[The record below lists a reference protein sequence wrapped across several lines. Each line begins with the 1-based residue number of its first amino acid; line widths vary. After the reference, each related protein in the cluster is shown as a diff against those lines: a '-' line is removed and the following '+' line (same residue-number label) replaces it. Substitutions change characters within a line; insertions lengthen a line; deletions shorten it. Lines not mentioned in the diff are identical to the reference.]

1 MRNLANP
8 LVSIIINNYNYGRF
22 LRHAIESAI
31 RQDYEPTEILVVDDG
46 STDDSREI
54 IGGFLGSV
62 IPIFKENGGQASALN
77 AGIAA
82 SKGEIICF
90 LDADDC
96 FYSGKVRSVAK
107 TYLNEGLYLKPL
119 MIHHRLM
126 ITNSIGDSANGALI
140 GRLHKSPLNLYEYAK
155 RYKSILY
162 EAGPTS
168 GLSVNRMLAD
178 RLFPI
183 PEKGII
189 SSADDFVVKGSSLI
203 GELYSLEDILGNYRA
218 HGQNLWYLSA
228 SRKSPDFIRTLDTY
242 LNAKLQ
248 EKGLSPVLSF
258 SDSMHA
264 WGDLAA
270 DRRWLEL
277 VRQMVKVSIR
287 QHDWPTAY
295 HGYKVLRAIAGM
307 YFKAVVSSLRG
318 PYSIPKTRN

>member
-1 MRNLANP
+1 VKTLANP

-22 LRHAIESAI
+22 LRNAIEGAI
-31 RQDYEPTEILVVDDG
+31 KQDYAPTEILVVDDG
-46 STDDSREI
+46 STDDSHEI
-54 IGGFLGSV
+54 IGEFSDAI

-96 FYSGKVRSVAK
+96 FYSGKVRSVVK
-107 TYLNEGLYLKPL
+107 TYLEEGLYHKPVL
-119 MIHHRLM
+119 VHHRLTV
-126 ITNSIGDSANGALI
+126 TNSNGDSANGAVI
-140 GRLHKSPLNLYEYAK
+140 GRMHKSPLNLYEYAR

-168 GLSVNRMLAD
+168 GLSVNRILAD

-189 SSADDFVVKGSSLI
+189 SSADDFIVKGASLI
-203 GELYSLEDILGNYRA
+203 GELYAMEDILGNYRA

-228 SRKSPDFIRTLDTY
+228 SRKSPDFIETLDAY
-242 LNAKLQ
+242 LNAKL
-248 EKGLSPVLSF
+248 EGKGLSPVLSF
-258 SDSMHA
+258 NDSMHA

-277 VRQMVKVSIR
+277 FRQMVRVSIR
-287 QHDWPTAY
+287 QLDWPTAY
-295 HGYKVLRAIAGM
+295 YGYRVVRTIAGM
-307 YFKAVVSSLRG
+307 HFKAVVSSLRRS
-318 PYSIPKTRN
+318 YSMPKKGN